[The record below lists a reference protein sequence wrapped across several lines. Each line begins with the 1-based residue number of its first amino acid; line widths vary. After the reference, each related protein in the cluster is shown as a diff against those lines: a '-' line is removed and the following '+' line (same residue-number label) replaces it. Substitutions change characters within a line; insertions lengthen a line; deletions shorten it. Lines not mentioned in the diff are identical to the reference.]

1 MALYHFHVSRVLRS
15 RGQSSVE
22 AAAYRAGE
30 RLEDSY
36 YGKIADYTAKG
47 GVICSEILTP
57 DYVPEFFHN
66 REYLWNAVEEIEKH
80 PKAQLAYS
88 FDFALQNEFSMEEN
102 IVLARRFVL
111 ENFVAKGMIADMA
124 IHDPDK
130 HGGIQNPHVHVM
142 CPIRPM
148 NRDGTWGEKQ
158 RREYLFDMDGNPI
171 LDKNGKQKYNAVPT
185 TDWNRPET
193 LEKWRESWAN
203 LVNAEFEKHG
213 LDCRV
218 DHRSYVDQEIDLIPQ
233 IHEGPHV
240 RKMEAKGIIT
250 ENGELNRWIKEI
262 NKGIV
267 SLSKQLKDILANIA
281 ELINL
286 IAEKE
291 AEARQPDLADYINSY
306 FENRNAVADTFT
318 RGRQKAKI
326 SNLKMR
332 AEVINYLTANK
343 IASLEDFK
351 SFITDKQAGIYE
363 LNQSMKE
370 KSVRMTELKD
380 ILRYGEW
387 YREAQPVI
395 REICSTKSKKRKDQ
409 IKSNNDAVLR
419 RYHIA
424 KRILF
429 DEKQIKKVD
438 INQWQSELDILQNS
452 YQEEYIAYKNMT
464 VETKTLRDINKY
476 IDDAVRGTRPKAK
489 EVQER

>member
-171 LDKNGKQKYNAVPT
+171 LDKNEKQKYNAVPT

-250 ENGELNRWIKEI
+250 EKGELNRWIKEI

-318 RGRQKAKI
+318 LGRQKAKI

-380 ILRYGEW
+380 MLRYGEW

-438 INQWQSELDILQNS
+438 INKWQSELDILQNS

-464 VETKTLRDINKY
+464 AETKTLRDINKY

>member
-395 REICSTKSKKRKDQ
+395 REICSTKSKKRKNQ

>member
-15 RGQSSVE
+15 RGQSSIE

-57 DYVPEFFHN
+57 DYVSESFHN
-66 REYLWNAVEEIEKH
+66 REYLWNAVEETEKH

-102 IVLARRFVL
+102 IALARRFVQ

-124 IHDPDK
+124 VHDPDK
-130 HGGIQNPHVHVM
+130 HGGIPNPHVHVL

-148 NRDGTWGEKQ
+148 NEDGTWGEKQ
-158 RREYLFDMDGNPI
+158 RREYLFDMDGKPV
-171 LDKNGKQKYNAVPT
+171 LDEKGKQKFNAVPT
-185 TDWNRPET
+185 TDWNRPEI
-193 LEKWRESWAN
+193 LEKWRESWAD

-218 DHRSYVDQEIDLIPQ
+218 DHRSYADQGIELIPQ

-250 ENGELNRWIKEI
+250 EKGELNRWIKEI

-267 SLSKQLKDILANIA
+267 SLSHQLKDILSNIA
-281 ELINL
+281 DLINL

-306 FENRNAVADTFT
+306 FENRNEVADTFS
-318 RGRQKAKI
+318 RGRNKAKI
-326 SNLKMR
+326 TNLKKQ
-332 AEVINYLTANK
+332 AEVLTYLTANK
-343 IASLEDFK
+343 ITSLEVFK
-351 SFITDKQAGIYE
+351 SFIADKQDSIYE

-370 KSVRMTELKD
+370 KSARMNELKD
-380 ILRYGEW
+380 MLRYGQW

-395 REICSTKSKKRKDQ
+395 REICSTKSKKHKEQ
-409 IKSNNDAVLR
+409 IKSDNEAVLR

-438 INQWQSELDILQNS
+438 TDLWQSELDSLQDS
-452 YQEEYIAYKNMT
+452 YREEYASYKNLT
-464 VETKTLRDINKY
+464 AETKTLRDINKY
-476 IDDAVRGTRPKAK
+476 MDDAVRSTKPKVK
-489 EVQER
+489 EAQER